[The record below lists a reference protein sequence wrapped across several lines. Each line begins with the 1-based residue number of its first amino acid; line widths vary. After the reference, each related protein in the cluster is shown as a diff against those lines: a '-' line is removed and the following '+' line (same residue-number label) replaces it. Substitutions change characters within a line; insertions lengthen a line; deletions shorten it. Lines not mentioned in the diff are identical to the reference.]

1 MWVLGNCGPLL
12 PLFNLFVH
20 CSSSLHPGFSQLQ
33 YGQQLDGSVIN
44 SFPEFSLID
53 CVTECLVTPRCVSV
67 NYCTGAKFCEI
78 NYQRKS
84 ETKYVMS
91 AGWVYSEK
99 DHWPKVYTL
108 SFFFFSFFFIF
119 CWKLYC
125 SFLAVNQKKIYF
137 SIL

>member
-1 MWVLGNCGPLL
+1 MWVLGNCRPLL

-20 CSSSLHPGFSQLQ
+20 CSSSLHPGFSQLL
-33 YGQQLDGSVIN
+33 YGQRLDGSMIN
-44 SFPEFSLID
+44 SFQEFSLID

-99 DHWPKVYTL
+99 EHWPTVRCCIQSYFRPRSSTL
-108 SFFFFSFFFIF
+108 ANAFFQS
-119 CWKLYC
+119 
-125 SFLAVNQKKIYF
+125 
-137 SIL
+137 

>member
-1 MWVLGNCGPLL
+1 MWVLGNCRPLL

-33 YGQQLDGSVIN
+33 YGQRLDGSVIN

-99 DHWPKVYTL
+99 DHWPTVRCCIQSYIYISPHVIFAFLHSQIL
-108 SFFFFSFFFIF
+108 SSSLEF
-119 CWKLYC
+119 
-125 SFLAVNQKKIYF
+125 A
-137 SIL
+137 